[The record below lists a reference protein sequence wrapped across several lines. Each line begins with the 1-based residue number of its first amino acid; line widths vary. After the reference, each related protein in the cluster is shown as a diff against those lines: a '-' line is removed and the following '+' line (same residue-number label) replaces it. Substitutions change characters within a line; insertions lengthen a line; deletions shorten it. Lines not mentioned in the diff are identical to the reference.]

1 MFLPRSASTKPTR
14 PDTKRKSNFTVGLL
28 LKLLLKFRMV
38 IVHRSFH
45 VKLIFDLQLCSIYVS
60 TDL

>member
-14 PDTKRKSNFTVGLL
+14 PDTKRKSNFTVG
-28 LKLLLKFRMV
+28 LLLKFRMV